1 MEAKCVHKEGSEMKE
16 KKKLTKEERERLAD
30 ELFALGEDELALM
43 IESEREIVDPAEIAK
58 AQAQWQEF
66 VSRVLGIPEKEA

>member
-1 MEAKCVHKEGSEMKE
+1 MKE